1 MFVLIIVGL
10 AVLYPEGSG
19 DCQLGDFP
27 AWNSDIDRKKITTLL
42 VKKIA
47 LQWCAIFDDASQSGS
62 RRNRWNQV
70 MAHRRK
76 PSAAPEL
83 STISLVFF

>member
-42 VKKIA
+42 VKKSH
-47 LQWCAIFDDASQSGS
+47 CSGVQFS
-62 RRNRWNQV
+62 MMLR
-70 MAHRRK
+70 
-76 PSAAPEL
+76 
-83 STISLVFF
+83 SLVPGEIDGTK